1 MIGKQ
6 RVTMRQVAEEA
17 GVSIQ
22 TVSRV
27 INDRPDVAPE
37 TRQQVLDIINRLGYR
52 PSNIARSLIQGRSCT
67 LGVVGYGL
75 EYFGPSRVLVGIEH
89 QASAMG
95 YSLLL
100 SLLRQPENGDV
111 RVLHDMLAHHVDGI
125 IWAVPE
131 IGHNRNWV
139 SEEIPGFA
147 VPIVFLDMQSR
158 PDLSIVNVDNR
169 IGGRLATK
177 HILDQGYRH
186 IGLITG
192 PQDWWAARQRERGW
206 RDALEEAG
214 LRADDNLIVEGNWSA
229 ASGEKGLLQLLQQ
242 SPEME
247 AVFAC
252 NDQMALGALK
262 AARKNGLNVPEDLAV
277 VGLDDI
283 PEAAFFCPPLTT
295 VRQDL
300 DELGRSAVQEL
311 GRLIEAS
318 QQNDVDAE
326 PETIW
331 LQPELVIRES
341 STVRE

>member
-37 TRQQVLDIINRLGYR
+37 TRQQVRDIINRLGYR

-139 SEEIPGFA
+139 SEEIPGLA

-158 PDLSIVNVDNR
+158 PNLSIVNVDNR

-192 PQDWWAARQRERGW
+192 PLDWWAARQREQGW

-214 LRADDNLIVEGNWSA
+214 LRVNDKLIVEGDWSA
-229 ASGEKGLLQLLQQ
+229 ASGEQSLLQLLQQ
-242 SPEME
+242 SPEIE

-252 NDQMALGALK
+252 NDQMALGVLK
-262 AARKNGLNVPEDLAV
+262 AARKNGLNVPKDLAV
-277 VGLDDI
+277 VGLDDV

-318 QQNDVDAE
+318 RQNDVDAE